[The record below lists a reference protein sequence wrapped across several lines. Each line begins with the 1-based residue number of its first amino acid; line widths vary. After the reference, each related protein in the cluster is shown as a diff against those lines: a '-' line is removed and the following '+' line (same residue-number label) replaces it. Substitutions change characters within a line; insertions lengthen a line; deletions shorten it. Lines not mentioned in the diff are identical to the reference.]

1 MTNLVTLVVPRG
13 KIAGLCIA
21 LSLAVGT
28 FPENTSALADPQ
40 SNVRGFYDALLTTM
54 RNGPTL
60 GQSGRYAR
68 LAPVVDRVF
77 DVPSMTRL
85 AIGSS
90 WAALSPAQQ
99 QQLVEAFRHYIAAT
113 YADRFDSYSGQQLQ
127 VTGERPNNG
136 DVVVQTKIVKSDG
149 DTTTLDYLMRQN
161 QGSWQVSDVY
171 FDGTISQVAI
181 QRSEFYSILRRDGVD
196 GLVIALNRKVDL
208 LGRGVAKAW
217 VLRLVHGRRD
227 SGSVLL
233 LAPFIGLRCNR
244 LAGRIRHG
252 IPERR
257 KGHDS
262 RRCSRRRYW
271 LQRRLER
278 PRNRGSEFAPHV
290 ALLIPSPYFGDN

>member
-171 FDGTISQVAI
+171 LDGTISQVAI

-208 LGRGVAKAW
+208 LGRGVAKA
-217 VLRLVHGRRD
+217 
-227 SGSVLL
+227 S
-233 LAPFIGLRCNR
+233 
-244 LAGRIRHG
+244 
-252 IPERR
+252 
-257 KGHDS
+257 
-262 RRCSRRRYW
+262 
-271 LQRRLER
+271 
-278 PRNRGSEFAPHV
+278 
-290 ALLIPSPYFGDN
+290 